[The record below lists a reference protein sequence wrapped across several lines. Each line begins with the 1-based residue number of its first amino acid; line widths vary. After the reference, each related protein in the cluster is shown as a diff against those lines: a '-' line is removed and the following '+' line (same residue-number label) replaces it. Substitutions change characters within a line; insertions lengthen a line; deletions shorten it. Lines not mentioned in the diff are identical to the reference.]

1 MPMDSWNLSAGIR
14 GTTAVCCAY
23 YCRVVRACSPPG
35 VPAHALAVLV
45 RGLEEHGGKTR
56 AA

>member
-1 MPMDSWNLSAGIR
+1 MPMDSWNLSVGIR
-14 GTTAVCCAY
+14 GRTAVCRAY
-23 YCRVVRACSPPG
+23 YRRVVRACSPPG
-35 VPAHALAVLV
+35 VSADALAVLV